1 MANDEIQPTR
11 IDKDEYLAFKQWV
24 QDTFGKTRGH
34 LSTEIENALR
44 EYRQPDNAAE
54 PLTRIEQ
61 DIATIK
67 AQLADVEADGG
78 VDATPAAPSFGA
90 AHTHTPNVQQKPPA
104 NAPRAKKVEYL
115 IDQKYDRNGG
125 SIRPDTIKKDVEA
138 MYGFDGRTS
147 PKYIQ
152 PVIDALDAKWH
163 PNNSEILVWGK
174 LEEKLKEP
182 LSDDEQS
189 DD

>member
-1 MANDEIQPTR
+1 MGNDEIQPTR

-44 EYRQPDNAAE
+44 EYRQPDNEAE
-54 PLTRIEQ
+54 SLTRIEQ

-67 AQLADVEADGG
+67 AQLADAEADGG
-78 VDATPAAPSFGA
+78 VDATPAAPSSGS
-90 AHTHTPNVQQKPPA
+90 THTRTPDVQPPA

-115 IDQKYDRNGG
+115 IDQKYDRDGG
-125 SIRPDTIKKDVEA
+125 SIRPDTIKKDVED
-138 MYGFDGRTS
+138 MYGFDDRTS

-163 PNNSEILVWGK
+163 PNNSEILVWGE
-174 LEEKLKEP
+174 LEDKLKEP
-182 LSDDEQS
+182 LSDAKRSS
-189 DD
+189 D